1 MTTVFLRFL
10 PFWIF
15 LVFFKFAG
23 ALHYSLISPL
33 GNGLLP
39 LWVVGL
45 LMGGGSIVQLLLD
58 VPAGRMLDRYGYV
71 KFLKITTFV
80 FLFAG
85 VALLFGL
92 TEVTYLA
99 SVVAAT
105 FGWVFFGPGM
115 NAYVLSYAPTEHAG
129 KFISLRDV
137 YGSVGVVLASATLPL
152 VLLLPVR
159 TIGAVLVLLFAVS
172 YAALSFAPRDVRPLH
187 EETKLP
193 THHYYVRRSKLRDM
207 FRAMRRLNP
216 ASGMLLLS
224 GFVASIFYGVIW
236 FVVPL
241 VIATQG
247 NSELLGIG
255 LGMFDFAVVMLGFF
269 LGGLADR
276 ANRRTLV
283 FFGLLIFSVAGLLL
297 GFNFGWLFLLFGF
310 LATSGDEMAG
320 ISLWS
325 WLHALDKEHDRDGLI
340 SGVINLFDDLG
351 WAIGPIA
358 AGALYVAIGP
368 TWTIVAGALP
378 IFATWLVYQFL
389 VGAHDPRL
397 PHAGPVPTKPHRAR
411 HRT

>member
-1 MTTVFLRFL
+1 MKTIFLRFL

-58 VPAGRMLDRYGYV
+58 VPAGRILDKYGYL
-71 KFLKITTFV
+71 KFLKLTTFV

-85 VALLFGL
+85 AALLFGL
-92 TEVTYLA
+92 TTVSYLT
-99 SVVAAT
+99 SVVIAT
-105 FGWVFFGPGM
+105 FGWVFFGPGV
-115 NAYVLSYAPTEHAG
+115 NAYILSYAPKEHAG

-137 YGSVGVVLASATLPL
+137 YGSLGVVLASASLPL

-159 TIGAVLVLLFAVS
+159 LIGAVLIALFAVS
-172 YAALSFAPRDVRPLH
+172 YIALSFAPPDAGSIR
-187 EETKLP
+187 EEKLP
-193 THHYYVRRSKLRDM
+193 TQHYYIRRHRM
-207 FRAMRRLNP
+207 RTAFRAMKKLNP
-216 ASGMLLLS
+216 ASTMLLLS
-224 GFVASIFYGVIW
+224 GFAASIFYGVIW

-276 ANRRTLV
+276 ANKRTLV
-283 FFGLLIFSVAGLLL
+283 FFGLLIFSIAGMLL

-340 SGVINLFDDLG
+340 AGIVNLFDDLG
-351 WAIGPIA
+351 WAIGPIV
-358 AGALYVAIGP
+358 AGALYAAIGP
-368 TWTIVAGALP
+368 TWAIVLGALP
-378 IFATWLVYQFL
+378 IFATWLSYQFI
-389 VGAHDPRL
+389 VRMHATNIPHD
-397 PHAGPVPTKPHRAR
+397 GPVPRKPHRAR
-411 HRT
+411 YRK